1 MMNTEKIAVGLD
13 IGTTKIVCAIGKLN
27 EHAKIEILGV
37 GQSKSTGVQDG
48 VVVNIVLTEKAI
60 KEAVE
65 EAEEQSGLKVHSVVA
80 GIAGKHI
87 RSLQHSDYVTRT
99 DKDEDVI
106 EQGDIDDLID
116 NVHKLVMMPGE
127 EIIHVLPQEYKIDGQ
142 TDIKHPIGMHG
153 SRLEANLHLVVG
165 QTSSIRN
172 IGRSITN
179 AGLELKHITLEPLAS
194 ASSTLAEEEK
204 EAGVALI
211 DIGGGTTDLAIF
223 KDGIIRHT
231 AVIPM
236 GGKIITNDIKEGCEI
251 IERQAE
257 LLKIKFGSTW
267 PAENSATEIITIP
280 GLRGR
285 EPKEVS
291 KNMLSQI
298 IHARVKEIIVAAHA
312 QILGYGHEQQ
322 NKRLIAGLVLTGGG
336 SQLKHI
342 KQLIE
347 FETGMST
354 RIGYPNEHLANKT
367 EKSLMSPM
375 YATAIGLLIK
385 GLESTGSQNMATDPD
400 AIPVPEEKP
409 EPIATATAEETQA
422 EKEEQAAEES
432 SVPTGLKGPNFLEK
446 WFNNLKEFL
455 NNDIED

>member
-1 MMNTEKIAVGLD
+1 
-13 IGTTKIVCAIGKLN
+13 
-27 EHAKIEILGV
+27 
-37 GQSKSTGVQDG
+37 
-48 VVVNIVLTEKAI
+48 
-60 KEAVE
+60 
-65 EAEEQSGLKVHSVVA
+65 
-80 GIAGKHI
+80 
-87 RSLQHSDYVTRT
+87 
-99 DKDEDVI
+99 
-106 EQGDIDDLID
+106 
-116 NVHKLVMMPGE
+116 
-127 EIIHVLPQEYKIDGQ
+127 
-142 TDIKHPIGMHG
+142 
-153 SRLEANLHLVVG
+153 LVVG

-172 IGRSITN
+172 IGRSIKN
-179 AGLELKHITLEPLAS
+179 AELDLTDITLEPLAS

-231 AVIPM
+231 AVISM

-298 IHARVKEIIVAAHA
+298 IHARVKEIISAVHA
-312 QILGYGHEQQ
+312 EILGYGHEQQ

-367 EKSLMSPM
+367 DKTLMSPM

-385 GLESTGSQNMATDPD
+385 GLENESKENMAGDPNV
-400 AIPVPEEKP
+400 VPREEPSPAPIIEKQEEPENTEIEEGETP
-409 EPIATATAEETQA
+409 EPTQPSD
-422 EKEEQAAEES
+422 K
-432 SVPTGLKGPNFLEK
+432 KNFLDR
-446 WFNNLKEFL
+446 WFDKLKNFL
-455 NNDIED
+455 DNDIE